1 MQANEIGRIRF
12 VDDDVEPMR
21 LLDFSGACIIEIV
34 HGQYR
39 VEKLP
44 DQGEKKASVP

>member
-1 MQANEIGRIRF
+1 MDCTQVGRIIF
-12 VDDDVEPMR
+12 VDDEVEPMR
-21 LLDFSGACIIEIV
+21 LLNHNGAVIVEIV

-44 DQGEKKASVP
+44 EPVDDE